1 MMSNSIKKL
10 ISSITTLN
18 ADIKKKKKKKK
29 IQRKFS
35 VKMMNTMKL
44 DKAIEKLKT
53 DLQKQ
58 GKVYDC
64 K

>member
-1 MMSNSIKKL
+1 MSNSIKKL
-10 ISSITTLN
+10 ISSITRLN
-18 ADIKKKKKKKK
+18 ADIKKKKKKK

>member
-1 MMSNSIKKL
+1 MSNSIKKL
-10 ISSITTLN
+10 ISSITRLN
-18 ADIKKKKKKKK
+18 ADIKKKKKK

>member
-1 MMSNSIKKL
+1 MSNCIKKL
-10 ISSITTLN
+10 TSSITTLN
-18 ADIKKKKKKKK
+18 ADIKKKKKRKE

-35 VKMMNTMKL
+35 VKMINTMEL
-44 DKAIEKLKT
+44 DKGIEKLKT

-58 GKVYDC
+58 SKVYDC

>member
-1 MMSNSIKKL
+1 MSNCIKKL
-10 ISSITTLN
+10 TSSITTLN
-18 ADIKKKKKKKK
+18 ADIKKKKE

-35 VKMMNTMKL
+35 VKMINTMEL
-44 DKAIEKLKT
+44 DKGIEKLKT

-58 GKVYDC
+58 SKVYDC

>member
-1 MMSNSIKKL
+1 MSNSIKKL

-18 ADIKKKKKKKK
+18 ADIKKK
-29 IQRKFS
+29 
-35 VKMMNTMKL
+35 NTMKL

>member
-1 MMSNSIKKL
+1 MSNCIKKL
-10 ISSITTLN
+10 TSSITTLN
-18 ADIKKKKKKKK
+18 ADIKKKKKKK

-35 VKMMNTMKL
+35 VKMINTMEL
-44 DKAIEKLKT
+44 DKGIEKLKT

-58 GKVYDC
+58 SKVYDC